1 MPDIDTAGPAPGIG
15 EKPMGTLKLVAAA
28 VLGLLVASP
37 DYAMAQDL
45 SAADTEAAF
54 AAAGFTLQG
63 NDWRSACGRDD
74 PSSSYGPGLIDT
86 AGDFNGDGRLDAVI
100 TEGGSFCYGMAGLGF
115 SIVSQQAD
123 GNWKLM
129 ASDVGMPLFLQTTGA
144 DGWPDIAVGGPGF
157 CFPVIRWD
165 GSAYIFDRYEYEGA
179 VCTPN

>member
-1 MPDIDTAGPAPGIG
+1 MRAFRILGATFTWLLLASA
-15 EKPMGTLKLVAAA
+15 TNAAA
-28 VLGLLVASP
+28 
-37 DYAMAQDL
+37 QEL

-63 NDWRSACGRDD
+63 SDWRSACGRDD
-74 PSSSYGPGLIDT
+74 PSSSYGPGMIDT
-86 AGDFNGDGRLDAVI
+86 AGDFNGDGRPDAVI
-100 TEGGSFCYGMAGLGF
+100 TEGGSFCYGMAGMGF

-123 GNWKLM
+123 GSWKLM
-129 ASDVGMPLFLQTTGA
+129 ATDVGMPLFLQTTGA

-165 GSAYIFDRYEYEGA
+165 RSAYAFDRYEYEGA